1 MKNIIFFCFLLFQLT
16 AFGQSN
22 TAYNGLNTFLGSDFF
37 TKFEEVRKN
46 VEDKVIQV
54 KLKEHQYDD
63 DDIDILIDSYTASAK
78 YYNRILEGLKYDL
91 LNKRKRKEM
100 IKFPNGYVSNLQDKL
115 EKANEYYANTFEEE
129 YFNITGNTGAIPINL
144 LTDII
149 KYVKVS
155 IEIVKAIKAEVKRFN
170 EELMNKNL
178 LAPYQFRT
186 WEEIE

>member
-1 MKNIIFFCFLLFQLT
+1 MKTILCFCFLIIQFT
-16 AFGQSN
+16 AIGQSN

-37 TKFEEVRKN
+37 TKFEEVRNN
-46 VEDKVIQV
+46 VEDKVIQI
-54 KLKEHQYDD
+54 KLKEHQYDEED
-63 DDIDILIDSYTASAK
+63 VQILMDSYEASAK

-100 IKFPNGYVSNLQDKL
+100 IKFPNGYVANLRDKL
-115 EKANEYYANTFEEE
+115 DKANEYYANTFEEE
-129 YFNITGNTGAIPINL
+129 YFNITGNTAAIPVNL

-155 IEIVKAIKAEVKRFN
+155 IDIIKAIKAEVKRFN
-170 EELMNKNL
+170 EDLMNKNL
-178 LAPYQFRT
+178 LEPYQFRT